1 MPERFID
8 DNGKLTDDDP
18 AQYIFG
24 LGRRICPGGSSSFIA
39 IKHTMNYSIRPAYC
53 RCFSAIATMLAT
65 INISSVKDDQGKAI
79 NFTPEFS
86 TGLVGT

>member
-24 LGRRICPGGSSSFIA
+24 LGRRICPGGSSSFHCH
-39 IKHTMNYSIRPAYC
+39 KAYDEL
-53 RCFSAIATMLAT
+53 SDQVGILPMLLC
-65 INISSVKDDQGKAI
+65 
-79 NFTPEFS
+79 
-86 TGLVGT
+86 GLPLQPCWPL